1 MEVRIEFGHKLIIS
15 LYVLVDVPA
24 RILLATMYY
33 FIFFFFVRMN
43 GKTFFRIENFE
54 VVTRRATEKI

>member
-33 FIFFFFVRMN
+33 FIFFFRTYEWKNVLSN
-43 GKTFFRIENFE
+43 
-54 VVTRRATEKI
+54 